1 MGAIYGLF
9 TLPDLDSDSDSDL
22 DSKPNGY
29 IILCKSF
36 HTARSQIR
44 NLILTANYR
53 NGLGIRVR
61 TRVRLLHW
69 TIILTNDFY
78 VILIGKFGTDDL
90 LLQWIQRL
98 SWIRFP
104 WWWDT
109 FDCSLVSCRW
119 CWRWHL
125 FVDHAHQGVAR
136 LLAAEC
142 RAGLGTLLVLW
153 LRGFLLGWKVKQNN
167 DTSLDHI
174 SEMMIKWW

>member
-1 MGAIYGLF
+1 MTYLHCQIWTQIQTRIWTPNPMA
-9 TLPDLDSDSDSDL
+9 TL
-22 DSKPNGY
+22 Y
-29 IILCKSF
+29 YAEVF
-36 HTARSQIR
+36 TARSQIR

-136 LLAAEC
+136 LLGAEC

-153 LRGFLLGWKVKQNN
+153 LRGFLLGWKSETKQWHKWN
-167 DTSLDHI
+167 DD
-174 SEMMIKWW
+174 